1 MDEKL
6 REIQI
11 GDRIFID
18 EGTEAFGA
26 VRGLAPAGR
35 DEIVA
40 YIENAGDFRVPA
52 HAVRSVHDAKVIL
65 DSSQLGA
72 QILNAMAHAHD
83 SEIRGL

>member
-6 REIQI
+6 REIQMGAVI
-11 GDRIFID
+11 IMD
-18 EGTEAFGA
+18 EGSD
-26 VRGLAPAGR
+26 GLETVGGLGPAWG

-40 YIENAGDFRVPA
+40 YIENAGDLRVPA